1 MENNQEKSKRKNLFY
16 MLIIFLLLGLIG
28 YLAMQINSINKLNH
42 AFTQKNNRLIEERTE
57 LNQILESSGVISE
70 TDNNNL
76 KLDLQNMLSTYDSL
90 KYDNETI
97 QDSVEKQKLLIN
109 DLLLQAEKLQKQKK
123 KDWGSIYKL
132 KKETE
137 TLRSIMKGYIHTID
151 SLNTLNINLQNTL
164 TIKDKELNKV
174 QSENLNIK
182 THNQELQE
190 TVAIGSIL
198 QTSNFLAQGIRVKSN
213 GKQTETTRA
222 GRANMLK
229 GCFTLI
235 ENKIT
240 SSGNKYIYL
249 RIISPDGSVLSLPS
263 AEYIKTNNET
273 QLEISAK
280 REINYQNDNT
290 DVCIYYESDK
300 TLVPGNY
307 LVEIYADLHK
317 IGVTSFALK

>member
-1 MENNQEKSKRKNLFY
+1 MENKQGKRKNLFY
-16 MLIIFLLLGLIG
+16 MLIIFLLLSLIG
-28 YLAMQINSINKLNH
+28 YLAIQINSINKLNH
-42 AFTQKNNRLIEERTE
+42 DFTQKNNRLNEERTE

-97 QDSVEKQKLLIN
+97 KDSVEKQKLLIN

-164 TIKDKELNKV
+164 TIKNSELNKV

-198 QTSNFLAQGIRVKSN
+198 QTSNFLAQAIRVKSN

-222 GRANMLK
+222 GRTNMLK

-235 ENKIT
+235 ENKI
-240 SSGNKYIYL
+240 SASGNKYIYL

-263 AEYIKTNNET
+263 AEYIKTINDT

-280 REINYQNDNT
+280 REINYQNENT
-290 DVCIYYESDK
+290 DVCIYYESDLA
-300 TLVPGNY
+300 LVTGNY

-317 IGVTSFALK
+317 IGTTSFALK